1 MADRDPEGPPPPP
14 PRSSR
19 RDDDDRRH
27 RSRSPDRRRSRRSPS
42 PRRRRSRSPRRD
54 RRRSRSPPRS
64 SGRSGGRWDRGTSS
78 APKADPMAAQR
89 VLLQQQALMAHAGLM
104 GDKKQRE
111 VYVGNLAIGVVTE
124 PVIREL
130 FNAALEAFVPNPSNM
145 PPVVSAHMSG
155 EGRFAFVE
163 LRNPELAN
171 AAMALDKFDLMGRP
185 MNVGRPKG
193 YVPGGSNALPGLGGA
208 PNPNTV
214 PGGPSRPPTSYVSSV
229 PAAVPTGGPRGVPT
243 GSANLMP
250 LGERKRD

>member
-1 MADRDPEGPPPPP
+1 
-14 PRSSR
+14 
-19 RDDDDRRH
+19 
-27 RSRSPDRRRSRRSPS
+27 
-42 PRRRRSRSPRRD
+42 
-54 RRRSRSPPRS
+54 
-64 SGRSGGRWDRGTSS
+64 
-78 APKADPMAAQR
+78 MAAQR

-171 AAMALDKFDLMGRP
+171 AAMALDKLSRSMSERWKDIQCRP
-185 MNVGRPKG
+185 LVRRARTGKMSRISCHIDSRFCWRIIRITVPRCFNGHVCYCAIKLQRSVVGAR
-193 YVPGGSNALPGLGGA
+193 ALPRAARAA
-208 PNPNTV
+208 PTLADF
-214 PGGPSRPPTSYVSSV
+214 GHSELRHAGSV
-229 PAAVPTGGPRGVPT
+229 HLEGHAAALHILVRCHLT
-243 GSANLMP
+243 
-250 LGERKRD
+250 

>member
-171 AAMALDKFDLMGRP
+171 AAMALDKLSRSMSERWKDIQCRP
-185 MNVGRPKG
+185 LVRRARTGKMSRI
-193 YVPGGSNALPGLGGA
+193 SCHIDSRFCWRIIRI
-208 PNPNTV
+208 TV
-214 PGGPSRPPTSYVSSV
+214 PRCFNGHVCYCAIKLQRV
-229 PAAVPTGGPRGVPT
+229 
-243 GSANLMP
+243 
-250 LGERKRD
+250 